1 MPFDYPGATLTQ
13 AWDVN
18 AQGDVAGVYRDAA
31 GRIHVYLRSA
41 RGEFTSI
48 DFPGATLT
56 RAFGIKTNGD
66 IVGTYIAICARL
78 ISDRR

>member
-1 MPFDYPGATLTQ
+1 MPFDYPGATHTQ
-13 AWDVN
+13 AWNVN

-31 GRIHVYLRSA
+31 GRIHGYLRSA

-56 RAFGIKTNGD
+56 LIFGINTRKQD
-66 IVGTYIAICARL
+66 YSA
-78 ISDRR
+78 SDPKL